1 MFEQLTPELRH
12 TLAMNRVAELRRS
25 ADPSSLASR
34 ASRTTRAPR
43 ARARRQRQASSVVRP
58 WAA

>member
-12 TLAMNRVAELRRS
+12 TLAMNRVAELHRS
-25 ADPSSLASR
+25 ADPSSLALR
-34 ASRTTRAPR
+34 ASRTARAPR
-43 ARARRQRQASSVVRP
+43 ARARRRQATCVLRP

>member
-12 TLAMNRVAELRRS
+12 TLAMHRVAELHRS
-25 ADPSSLASR
+25 ADPSSLGSH
-34 ASRTTRAPR
+34 ASRTTRSPR
-43 ARARRQRQASSVVRP
+43 ARARRRQATSVVRP